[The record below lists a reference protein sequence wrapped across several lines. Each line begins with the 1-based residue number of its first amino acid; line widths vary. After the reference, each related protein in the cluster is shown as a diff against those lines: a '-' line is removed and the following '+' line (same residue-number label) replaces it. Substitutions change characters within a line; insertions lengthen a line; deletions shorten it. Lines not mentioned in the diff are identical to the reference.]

1 MRLPLATLQARL
13 GTQRHPAKKLPQTAL
28 LRPLMTAST
37 RFPAGP
43 EVAVVA
49 SAVVAKAKVAVA
61 VVDAVDVAVAV
72 LAAVVVTV
80 RVVVAVDVAVVLAVT
95 AMLPPGLRE
104 PAERARSARRKT
116 LNREN
121 DYGFEN

>member
-1 MRLPLATLQARL
+1 M
-13 GTQRHPAKKLPQTAL
+13 
-28 LRPLMTAST
+28 
-37 RFPAGP
+37 
-43 EVAVVA
+43 VA